1 MSKRA
6 DAYARE
12 RAIAMAKMRR
22 AGSTNKEIA
31 RLYLIDPERIP
42 ALVRLGETLLT
53 ITEPPCPN

>member
-1 MSKRA
+1 MSTRA

-22 AGSTNKEIA
+22 AGSTNKEVA
-31 RLYLIDPERIP
+31 RVYGIDPKRVP

-53 ITEPPCPN
+53 ITEQT